1 MAADVSVFGV
11 CVFVCVTQQMALP
24 TDGYAPSDPLSCL
37 DQDAAAMAALREAVS
52 RRADR

>member
-1 MAADVSVFGV
+1 MLTFPSRVRCLFVSAM
-11 CVFVCVTQQMALP
+11 QQMAP
-24 TDGYAPSDPLSCL
+24 PFDPLGRL